1 MKKIAA
7 VLTAFSM
14 LFSGLLIN
22 VAADSASDPFG
33 TAAFGP
39 SAPETESN
47 YRRLGKAKALAKEK
61 DRLKITAVCSFYT
74 YPLILAFPKTGG
86 VRLFGQ
92 TAGDFANDDFYTL
105 EYTDIAAN
113 SFAVKAVGGDGAY
126 IIFTNGADYF
136 TLDFYNADGQRVTAL
151 NSSGL
156 QMGTDA
162 DKNYNAVKLNLPIEE
177 TNVIYGTGE
186 RFSGLNQNGRRT
198 IMWNVDCGYHGEDSV
213 NAELW
218 RGYKNVPLL
227 YNDAGYTLYFDSY
240 YSAKVDIG
248 YTDPEVCSFDFDG
261 PVLDIYIWAG
271 TPLENIDGYT
281 KLTGRS
287 IILPKWAY
295 RFLAG
300 ADYVKA
306 VKAPLGHIKMLA
318 VGGINEKNI
327 GEYLK
332 AGVDGFGV
340 GSNIIN
346 GEYLKN
352 NDFKAITELAK
363 KYTEAIKNG

>member
-1 MKKIAA
+1 MKRIIA

-14 LFSGLLIN
+14 FFSGLLIN
-22 VAADSASDPFG
+22 VAADSTSDPFG

-113 SFAVKAVGGDGAY
+113 SFAVKAAGGDGAY

-162 DKNYNAVKLNLPIEE
+162 A
-177 TNVIYGTGE
+177 
-186 RFSGLNQNGRRT
+186 GLT
-198 IMWNVDCGYHGEDSV
+198 KT
-213 NAELW
+213 A
-218 RGYKNVPLL
+218 
-227 YNDAGYTLYFDSY
+227 
-240 YSAKVDIG
+240 
-248 YTDPEVCSFDFDG
+248 DG
-261 PVLDIYIWAG
+261 Q
-271 TPLENIDGYT
+271 
-281 KLTGRS
+281 
-287 IILPKWAY
+287 
-295 RFLAG
+295 
-300 ADYVKA
+300 
-306 VKAPLGHIKMLA
+306 
-318 VGGINEKNI
+318 
-327 GEYLK
+327 
-332 AGVDGFGV
+332 
-340 GSNIIN
+340 
-346 GEYLKN
+346 
-352 NDFKAITELAK
+352 
-363 KYTEAIKNG
+363 